1 MDPVD
6 EDRIARLE
14 RQVDFL
20 FRRLGVDPSAAFAG
34 GGDGLPMSFHDALQ
48 RGKKIQAIKI
58 YRETTGAGLK
68 EAKDAVDDGQGR
80 VLGSPPTEVGRR
92 RAQAGKCSR
101 RCLSWRSACAL
112 GQLCPE

>member
-1 MDPVD
+1 MDSVD

-34 GGDGLPMSFHDALQ
+34 GGDELPMSFYDALQ

-58 YRETTGAGLK
+58 YREATGVGLK
-68 EAKDAVDDGQGR
+68 QAKDVVDAMARGGY
-80 VLGSPPTEVGRR
+80 
-92 RAQAGKCSR
+92 
-101 RCLSWRSACAL
+101 
-112 GQLCPE
+112 

>member
-1 MDPVD
+1 MDSVDSVD

-34 GGDGLPMSFHDALQ
+34 DGGPGAFAGGGDGLPMSFYDALR

-58 YRETTGAGLK
+58 YREATGVGLK
-68 EAKDAVDDGQGR
+68 QAKDAVDAMVRGGF
-80 VLGSPPTEVGRR
+80 
-92 RAQAGKCSR
+92 
-101 RCLSWRSACAL
+101 
-112 GQLCPE
+112 

>member
-1 MDPVD
+1 MDSVD

-34 GGDGLPMSFHDALQ
+34 DGDGLPTSFYDALQ

-58 YRETTGAGLK
+58 
-68 EAKDAVDDGQGR
+68 
-80 VLGSPPTEVGRR
+80 
-92 RAQAGKCSR
+92 
-101 RCLSWRSACAL
+101 
-112 GQLCPE
+112 